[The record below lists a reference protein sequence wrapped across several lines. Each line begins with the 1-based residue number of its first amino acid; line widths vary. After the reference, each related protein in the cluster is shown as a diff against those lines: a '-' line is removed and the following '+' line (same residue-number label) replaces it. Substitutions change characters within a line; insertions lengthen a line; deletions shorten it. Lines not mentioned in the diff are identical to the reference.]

1 MLLLATL
8 GKSQIS
14 VNSTEHFI
22 MRMTQRQLVSN
33 TEETETHIYI
43 HTTIFEG
50 TKHEEHLKIVKNSH
64 SKRVHRK
71 IVLDKSRRLN
81 IICRYNSYR
90 KVASSSTPRLVVRL
104 S

>member
-1 MLLLATL
+1 MALL
-8 GKSQIS
+8 KSRIE
-14 VNSTEHFI
+14 NSTEHHI
-22 MRMTQRQLVSN
+22 MKMTKSDEN
-33 TEETETHIYI
+33 NTHIYI

-71 IVLDKSRRLN
+71 IVLDKSSETLYNWRR
-81 IICRYNSYR
+81 
-90 KVASSSTPRLVVRL
+90 VDSTSEPGAPT